1 MSERN
6 FIEPVDDD
14 FIDEGAD
21 VGEDARSSLASL
33 TSSIIKGVEE
43 NGRTYAVYGQE
54 EYGMPMDGVEMDRID
69 MAHAKYFMLLEKKRF
84 LALID
89 TDVQKVLDLGTG
101 TGVWSIDFADAY
113 PSAEVVGVDIAPI
126 QPFWTPPN
134 CQFQVDD
141 ITKPWTW
148 KKDTFDFVFA
158 RDLLFSVRNWPDLIS
173 QCYDHIKPGGWVE
186 FQSIHGVLGCDDDT
200 LSSESKF
207 REYDRH
213 IRAAAVAFGT
223 PLEDPASFKKWFE
236 NAGFEAVVEK
246 KYKIPSN
253 PWPKDPRL
261 KLIGALEKENFMT
274 GLEGMSIRSL
284 DKLGWSL
291 DDSKRFLGEVKKE
304 IKDRRKHPYYPFY
317 VVYGRKPKQES
328 KNIDH
333 NVAEG

>member
-6 FIEPVDDD
+6 FIEPGDD

-21 VGEDARSSLASL
+21 VGDDARSSLASL
-33 TSSIIKGVEE
+33 TSSIMKGVEE

-54 EYGMPMDGVEMDRID
+54 EYGMPMDQVEMDRID

-84 LALID
+84 LAPID

-101 TGVWSIDFADAY
+101 TDQEFGVLILLMLIHPLRA
-113 PSAEVVGVDIAPI
+113 
-126 QPFWTPPN
+126 PPN

-141 ITKPWTW
+141 ITQPWTW
-148 KKDTFDFVFA
+148 KKDTFDYVFA

-200 LSSESKF
+200 LPPGSKF
-207 REYDRH
+207 REYDKH

-223 PLEDPASFKKWFE
+223 PLEDPASFKKWLDE
-236 NAGFEAVVEK
+236 AGFEAVVEK

-261 KLIGALEKENFMT
+261 KLIGAFEQENFMT
-274 GLEGMSIRSL
+274 GLEGMSLRTL

-291 DDSKRFLGEVKKE
+291 EDSKLFLGEVKKE
-304 IKDRRKHPYYPFY
+304 IKNRRKHPYYPFY
-317 VVYGRKPKQES
+317 VVYGRKPKQENKKYS
-328 KNIDH
+328 P
-333 NVAEG
+333 

>member
-1 MSERN
+1 MM
-6 FIEPVDDD
+6 ILL
-14 FIDEGAD
+14 IEGAD
-21 VGEDARSSLASL
+21 VGEDTRGSLASL

-54 EYGMPMDGVEMDRID
+54 EYEMPMDEVEMDRID

-84 LALID
+84 LAPID

-113 PSAEVVGVDIAPI
+113 PSAEASRGNRYCSDTTHWA
-126 QPFWTPPN
+126 PPN
-134 CQFQVDD
+134 CQFQADD
-141 ITKPWTW
+141 ITQPWTW

-158 RDLLFSVRNWPDLIS
+158 RDLPFSVRNWPNLIS
-173 QCYDHIKPGGWVE
+173 QCYD
-186 FQSIHGVLGCDDDT
+186 
-200 LSSESKF
+200 KF
-207 REYDRH
+207 REYDKH

-223 PLEDPASFKKWFE
+223 PLEDPASFKKWFDK
-236 NAGFEAVVEK
+236 AGFEAVVKK

-261 KLIGALEKENFMT
+261 KLIGAMEQENFMT

-304 IKDRRKHPYYPFY
+304 IKNRRKHPYYPFY
-317 VVYGRKPKQES
+317 AVYGRKPKQEN

-333 NVAEG
+333 NVLEE

>member
-6 FIEPVDDD
+6 FIEPGDDD

-21 VGEDARSSLASL
+21 VGEDVRSSLASL

-54 EYGMPMDGVEMDRID
+54 EYGMPMDEIEMDRID
-69 MAHAKYFMLLEKKRF
+69 MAHAKYFMLLEKKGF
-84 LALID
+84 LAPID
-89 TDVQKVLDLGTG
+89 ADVQNVLDLGTG
-101 TGVWSIDFADAY
+101 TGAWSVDFADAH
-113 PSAEVVGVDIAPI
+113 PSAEVVGIDIAPI
-126 QPFWTPPN
+126 QPIWAPPN

-141 ITKPWTW
+141 ITRPWTW
-148 KKDTFDFVFA
+148 KKDNFDFVFA

-173 QCYDHIKPGGWVE
+173 QCYDHIKPGSWVE

-200 LSSESKF
+200 LPPDSKF
-207 REYDRH
+207 RKYDKH

-236 NAGFEAVVEK
+236 KAGFEAVLEK

-261 KLIGALEKENFMT
+261 KLIGAFEQENFMT
-274 GLEGMSIRSL
+274 GLEGMSIRSF
-284 DKLGWSL
+284 DKLGWIL
-291 DDSKRFLGEVKKE
+291 DESKRFLGEVKKE
-304 IKDRRKHPYYPFY
+304 IRNRRKHPYYPFY
-317 VVYGRKPKQES
+317 VVYGRKPKQ
-328 KNIDH
+328 
-333 NVAEG
+333 

>member
-1 MSERN
+1 M
-6 FIEPVDDD
+6 
-14 FIDEGAD
+14 
-21 VGEDARSSLASL
+21 
-33 TSSIIKGVEE
+33 KGVEE

-54 EYGMPMDGVEMDRID
+54 EYGMPMDQVEMDRID

-84 LALID
+84 LAPID

-101 TGVWSIDFADAY
+101 TVLRPGQSRSRLIRSGIWSVDFADAY
-113 PSAEVVGVDIAPI
+113 PSAEVLGIDIAPI
-126 QPFWTPPN
+126 QPRWAPPN

-141 ITKPWTW
+141 ITQPWTW

-200 LSSESKF
+200 LPPGSKF
-207 REYDRH
+207 REYDKH

-223 PLEDPASFKKWFE
+223 PLEDPASFKKWLE
-236 NAGFEAVVEK
+236 EAGFEAVVEK

-261 KLIGALEKENFMT
+261 KLIGAFEQENFMT
-274 GLEGMSIRSL
+274 GLEGMSLRTL

-291 DDSKRFLGEVKKE
+291 EDSKLFLGEVKKE
-304 IKDRRKHPYYPFY
+304 IKNRRKHPYYPFY
-317 VVYGRKPKQES
+317 VVYGRKPEQENKKHS
-328 KNIDH
+328 P
-333 NVAEG
+333 